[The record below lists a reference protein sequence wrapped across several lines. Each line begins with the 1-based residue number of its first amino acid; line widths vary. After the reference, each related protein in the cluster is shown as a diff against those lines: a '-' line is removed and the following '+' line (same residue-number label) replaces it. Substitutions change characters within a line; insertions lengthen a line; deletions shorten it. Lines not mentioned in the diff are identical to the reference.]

1 MSKYGWRNNDL
12 TAKDITIESD
22 LSIEGDLSF
31 GDASTDTITVNG
43 SATFKA
49 DVQIDDNKTLQFEG
63 IAADLDGMTIAVDNA
78 GDADISV
85 TAGTLVINTS
95 DNAISMT
102 GETLTVGT
110 LTDGTCSITGGD
122 ISSVGTI
129 TATTVSDGT
138 ASLSAGTITDGTL
151 SITTGNLT
159 AVNTMNFTPTVVAD
173 TSMYPI
179 RIAYNYAGATI
190 NTGVDMD
197 LYSIRSSITQTS
209 SNDKATLGQRG
220 YMQGIRSDIVLN
232 GFADTAYAFYA
243 NVSAAGASTVN
254 GMYGVTSVMNTGS
267 DTISLDESGFIAGV
281 RTNVSGTGDVTCAG
295 TGYGKLVGF
304 YVSWLHTNAL
314 TVDSA
319 GYHIGIKAGATL
331 DSGYRVN
338 ASGTLINSFHS
349 YNSSG
354 TMTNVIKVDGAHS
367 FFVDF
372 DDATTC
378 AAAITAAATTA
389 KNQILVK
396 CLDGSTGYINVYS
409 STGT

>member
-1 MSKYGWRNNDL
+1 MNKRFGWHSGTLTCRNAIIKNDM
-12 TAKDITIESD
+12 T
-22 LSIEGDLSF
+22 IEGDMSF
-31 GDASTDTITVNG
+31 GDASTDTLTVNG
-43 SATFKA
+43 TA
-49 DVQIDDNKTLQFEG
+49 VFESTT
-63 IAADLDGMTIAVDNA
+63 DFDG
-78 GDADISV
+78 
-85 TAGTLVINTS
+85 
-95 DNAISMT
+95 
-102 GETLTVGT
+102 
-110 LTDGTCSITGGD
+110 
-122 ISSVGTI
+122 
-129 TATTVSDGT
+129 ATT
-138 ASLSAGTITDGTL
+138 
-151 SITTGNLT
+151 
-159 AVNTMNFTPTVVAD
+159 FTPTVVAD
-173 TSMYPI
+173 TSMYPL
-179 RIAYNYAGATI
+179 RITYNYAGATA

-197 LYSIRSSITQTS
+197 LYSIRSTITQTS
-209 SNDKATLGQRG
+209 SNDKATLGLRG

-267 DTISLDESGFIAGV
+267 ATISLDESGFIAGV
-281 RTNVSGTGDVTCAG
+281 RTNISGSGDVTCAG

-338 ASGTLINSFHS
+338 SSGTLTNSFHS

-367 FFVDF
+367 FFADF

-378 AAAITAAATTA
+378 CVTTESGAATTIKA
-389 KNQILVK
+389 QILVK
-396 CLDGSTGYINVYS
+396 TPAGATGYVNVYGT
-409 STGT
+409 TGT